1 MIGRPYRQSY
11 TGTEARK
18 GFALSRTAMI
28 CLPLLLLQHHAT
40 ASAVRITKRT
50 GCVIDSAQVV
60 QDFVLAGGLGSL
72 NENASFALSDDAR
85 FARASWDCGA
95 WGTQGEL
102 ITQKVLSLGGAVQA
116 RLVRRW
122 LMNTP
127 QLPSGE
133 VFSTEGGRLHVGQ
146 DGKWWTRSAEPLK
159 DR

>member
-1 MIGRPYRQSY
+1 
-11 TGTEARK
+11 
-18 GFALSRTAMI
+18 MI